1 MYDLIV
7 VGAGPGGYTAAI
19 RAAELGLKV
28 GVVSDDIGGTC
39 INNGCIPTTAYL
51 EASRLASKIGQ
62 ASELGITT
70 RVEKFDLQVLKE
82 RKDQISM
89 QLQMGVRSLFKS
101 HHIDFIGGHGI
112 IKDSQTVLA
121 GEKKLKGKKMLLA
134 TGSRPKVVPF
144 KGLDQVDYLTTEDVF
159 SLTELPDK
167 LTIIGGDIFAVDM
180 AFVFAPLGAKVTM
193 VDGAPD
199 ILGTED
205 PDAREVIKNEL
216 QNMGVEIHSGV
227 KISEIKTDRVLSDQ
241 GESFEFDKLLVVT
254 GRQVDLTVAEPLD
267 LELDEKKRHVKVDRH
282 YQTSLENVYAVGDLI
297 GGYMLAGE
305 AMAEGMKAAAAIADH
320 PEPPVDRNLL
330 PLFLHTEPEVAHF
343 GYSEKKA
350 AEEGYDVQTSLS
362 SLAANGRNLTSGGQ
376 GFVKIISEKKYHQIL
391 GAVVVGPD
399 AIETLHTIIAVVQC
413 EGTVDELSDMLFAHP
428 TYSEAINDAARVF
441 LGKSTNK

>member
-1 MYDLIV
+1 MYDLIII
-7 VGAGPGGYTAAI
+7 GAGPGGYTAAI

-28 GVVSDDIGGTC
+28 GVISENIGGTC
-39 INNGCIPTTAYL
+39 INYGCIPTTAYL
-51 EASRLASKIGQ
+51 EASRLAAKINS
-62 ASELGITT
+62 AAELGITT
-70 RVEKFDLQVLKE
+70 KIEGIDLKVLKE
-82 RKDQISM
+82 RKDQISA

-101 HHIDFIGGHGI
+101 HKIDLIEGTGTVQ
-112 IKDSQTVLA
+112 DSQTVMVDDKKFR
-121 GEKKLKGKKMLLA
+121 GKKLLLA

-159 SLTELPDK
+159 SLTELPEK

-180 AFVFAPLGAKVTM
+180 AFVFAPLGVKVTM
-193 VDGAPD
+193 VDAAPD

-205 PDAREVIKNEL
+205 DDAREAIRSEL
-216 QNMGVEIHSGV
+216 KRMGVAIHSGV
-227 KISEIKTDRVLSDQ
+227 KISEVKQNSIQTEQ
-241 GESFEFDKLLVVT
+241 GESFGFDKLLVVT
-254 GRQVDLTVAEPLD
+254 GRQVDLTAAEVLG
-267 LELDEKKRHVKVDRH
+267 LQLDESKRHVKVDRH
-282 YQTSLENVYAVGDLI
+282 YQTSAANVYAIGDLI

-305 AMAEGMKAAAAIADH
+305 AMAEAMKAAAAIADH
-320 PEPPVDRNLL
+320 PEAPVDRKLL

-343 GYSEKKA
+343 GYSAKA
-350 AEEGYDVQTSLS
+350 AADEGYDVETAVS

-413 EGTVDELSDMLFAHP
+413 EGTVDELSDTLFAHP